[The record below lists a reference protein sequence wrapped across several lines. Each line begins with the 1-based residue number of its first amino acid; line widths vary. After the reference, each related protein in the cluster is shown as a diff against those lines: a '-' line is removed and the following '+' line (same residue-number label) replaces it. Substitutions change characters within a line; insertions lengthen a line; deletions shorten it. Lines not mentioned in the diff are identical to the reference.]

1 MRPCLLGPD
10 GGPGPLEP
18 TLAADEDAPWRSDLV
33 QDLGLDA
40 LIAAAGDR
48 PAAAEAPR
56 SGPGTRPSST
66 TRATRARSP
75 RHPDRAPDRAL
86 DDAAGAAFREI
97 LLAPPGGTALALYR
111 ADVLADFQAHPELRE
126 ELEQLATRT
135 ISTARQAG
143 MAASGLIER
152 PAAVGREAV
161 SVLRAVLPFLDAFAE
176 VGRIRA
182 DGPARSAGLTN
193 LHARLRE
200 VLDRERLGA
209 VDHALARLDS
219 LEEIRALAG
228 IGRDGRL
235 GAWRLAAP
243 DERPGRHWRR
253 PRRTE
258 ERTVVLADRDEAGAA
273 TLAELAD
280 RAILDTARLLESA
293 ARGVVAFAEALAA
306 ELAVY
311 RAAARLSDALAAHG
325 SPTCRAEP
333 ADDGDALRAVGLY
346 DPGLALRARRP
357 PVGNDLMAT
366 RARLVLVTGANQGG
380 KSTFLRALGCA
391 QLLASAGFPVP
402 AAHYSAPLTGAVWTH
417 FPRAEDRS
425 GRHGRLDH
433 ELRRLADLVARMG
446 PGDLLLL
453 NESFASTDE
462 EGAGALAREVI
473 PPLCEAGI
481 RVVFVTHF
489 ADVARSLA
497 DDPQLDEVV
506 ALAAER
512 RADGERTFRLRP
524 GLPEPTS
531 HGADL
536 WRRIMGPGT

>member
-10 GGPGPLEP
+10 GGSGPLDP
-18 TLAADEDAPWRSDLV
+18 TSAADEDAPWRSDLV

-48 PAAAEAPR
+48 SAAAEAPR
-56 SGPGTRPSST
+56 SGSGARPSST
-66 TRATRARSP
+66 PGAARARSP
-75 RHPDRAPDRAL
+75 RHPDRSP
-86 DDAAGAAFREI
+86 DDAAGAAFRAV
-97 LLAPPGGTALALYR
+97 LLAPPGGAAPALYR

-135 ISTARQAG
+135 IATARRAG
-143 MAASGLIER
+143 MAASGLTER
-152 PAAVGREAV
+152 PTAIGREAV
-161 SVLRAVLPFLDAFAE
+161 SVLRAVLPLLDAFAE
-176 VGRIRA
+176 VGRSRA
-182 DGPARSAGLTN
+182 DGPARSAGVTD

-209 VDHALARLDS
+209 LDHALARLDS
-219 LEEIRALAG
+219 PEEIRALAG

-235 GAWRLAAP
+235 GGWVLAAP
-243 DERPGRHWRR
+243 ERRSGRHWRR
-253 PRRTE
+253 SRRAE

-280 RAILDTARLLESA
+280 RAIHGTARLLEDA
-293 ARGVVAFAEALAA
+293 ARGVVAFAEALAT

-311 RAAARLSDALAAHG
+311 RGATRLADALATGG
-325 SPTCRAEP
+325 SPTCRADP
-333 ADDGDALRAVGLY
+333 AEDGDALSAVGLY
-346 DPGLALRARRP
+346 DPGLALRSHRP
-357 PVGNDLMAT
+357 PVGNDLVAT

-402 AAHYSAPLTGAVWTH
+402 AAHYRAPLTGAVWTH
-417 FPRAEDRS
+417 FPRAEDHS

-433 ELRRLADLVARMG
+433 ELRRLADLVGRMG

-473 PPLCEAGI
+473 PPLCEAGV
-481 RVVFVTHF
+481 RVVFVTHLG
-489 ADVARSLA
+489 DVARSLA
-497 DDPQLDEVV
+497 DDPRLGAVV

-536 WRRIMGPGT
+536 WRRIMGREA